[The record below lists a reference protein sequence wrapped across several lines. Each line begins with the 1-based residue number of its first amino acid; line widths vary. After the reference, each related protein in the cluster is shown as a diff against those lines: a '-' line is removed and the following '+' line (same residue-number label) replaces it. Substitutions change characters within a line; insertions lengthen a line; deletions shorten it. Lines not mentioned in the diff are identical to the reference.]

1 MQLQSLVAGLTKA
14 EGVITSAALS
24 GVVARRSSML
34 PKENADESTHGLAQ
48 LREFTQ
54 DRGAL
59 LQSDSSKPSD
69 QIGRPRTGFLTL
81 EHIQQRDK

>member
-24 GVVARRSSML
+24 GVVARRSSQL
-34 PKENADESTHGLAQ
+34 PKENADESTHLTRSAG
-48 LREFTQ
+48 RE
-54 DRGAL
+54 RA
-59 LQSDSSKPSD
+59 
-69 QIGRPRTGFLTL
+69 FLTL